1 MATNSE
7 PPKYEDIVQPLEQV
21 ADIIPVLNGN
31 LATYAKRLEDLAKVI
46 NEESSACDRPTIGFK
61 INDLLSL
68 VNAVSLKL
76 RSYKRCCLDVAI
88 FGAHYEDKELQS
100 LNGMLSFIQEMSS
113 FSSLL
118 DKRVDAIISETEK
131 AMEAVLELL
140 NINFKSSN
148 KTTQFP
154 QQVPSSEPNDP
165 TTQPKDQQPEGLSS
179 PTTTPAKEPGK
190 QSQEQPPNVSGD
202 GIAQISW
209 IGFATG
215 MIRGCTGAARNFFTQ
230 LNSKDDSQTAT
241 MLKECEKELNELA
254 AEAQRL
260 KSEVIAAYSKNVI
273 QGLKKWTD
281 AQEIGE
287 LCETITKIKVQCNK
301 LQVAM

>member
-179 PTTTPAKEPGK
+179 LTTTPAKEPGK

-202 GIAQISW
+202 GTAQKSW
-209 IGFATG
+209 IGL
-215 MIRGCTGAARNFFTQ
+215 ISDGCTGAARNIKTFFTQ

-287 LCETITKIKVQCNK
+287 LCETITKIKVQCKK
-301 LQVAM
+301 LQVAK